1 MSLRRHSQKWI
12 EAHFPDVSVTTM
24 GEAIEDEGKLIGSNK
39 PSGSGTFPSG
49 KDCLVSSMR
58 RRRRSFAN
66 GSTLAGLVGLG
77 MNLET
82 TAVNLRPGV
91 VVGWRAA

>member
-39 PSGSGTFPSG
+39 LSESGTFPPG
-49 KDCLVSSMR
+49 KDSLV
-58 RRRRSFAN
+58 
-66 GSTLAGLVGLG
+66 
-77 MNLET
+77 
-82 TAVNLRPGV
+82 
-91 VVGWRAA
+91 W